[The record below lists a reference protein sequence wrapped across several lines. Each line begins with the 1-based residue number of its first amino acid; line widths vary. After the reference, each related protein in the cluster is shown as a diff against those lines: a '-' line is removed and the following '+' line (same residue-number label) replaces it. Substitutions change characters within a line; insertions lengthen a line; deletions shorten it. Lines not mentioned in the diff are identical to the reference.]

1 MSKPSSSQS
10 SAAAARNPID
20 PRTEGPIG
28 LNESDPDFLANL
40 GRRVRQARVERGMAR
55 SALSRAAD
63 VSERYLAQL
72 ESGEGN
78 ASVVLLRRIAAAL
91 GVRIADL
98 LDSGEPVTEQLLIQ
112 RFLSSLPPKRLEEV
126 LRRLTQDFGQ
136 EEAVRKKRITLIG
149 LRGAGK
155 TTLGAALAKSMRRPL
170 VELDKEIERE
180 AGISLSEVFLLYGQ
194 AGYRRIERRCLER
207 VINSQEDI
215 VLTVGGGI
223 VSEPET
229 YNLLLLNCYT
239 VWIKAAPEEH
249 MARVVAQGDLRP
261 MAGHAE
267 AMEDLRNI
275 LTARE
280 SLYGKADAV
289 VDTSGCSI
297 DNSLA
302 ALRQVIAT
310 G

>member
-1 MSKPSSSQS
+1 L
-10 SAAAARNPID
+10 
-20 PRTEGPIG
+20 EGG
-28 LNESDPDFLANL
+28 T
-40 GRRVRQARVERGMAR
+40 
-55 SALSRAAD
+55 
-63 VSERYLAQL
+63 
-72 ESGEGN
+72 GN
-78 ASVVLLRRIAAAL
+78 ASVILLRRIAAAL
-91 GVRIADL
+91 GVQLTDL
-98 LDSGEPVTEQLLIQ
+98 VDTDEPAAEQRLIR
-112 RFLSSLPPKRLEEV
+112 RFLDSLPPARLEAV
-126 LRRLTQDFGQ
+126 LRRLTEEFGQ
-136 EEAVRKKRITLIG
+136 EEPVRRKRITLVG

-155 TTLGAALAKSMRRPL
+155 TTLGTALAKAMRRRF
-170 VELDKEIERE
+170 VELDTQIERE

-223 VSEPET
+223 VSEPDT

-275 LTARE
+275 LSARE

-289 VDTSGCSI
+289 VDTSGSPLEK
-297 DNSLA
+297 SFA
-302 ALRQVIAT
+302 ALRHVLAAA
-310 G
+310 

>member
-1 MSKPSSSQS
+1 MGEFSSSS
-10 SAAAARNPID
+10 NPAD
-20 PRTEGPIG
+20 RGTEGPIG
-28 LNESDPDFLANL
+28 LSESDPEFLANL
-40 GRRVRQARVERGMAR
+40 GRRVRQARSERGMAR

-78 ASVVLLRRIAAAL
+78 ASVILLRRIAVAL
-91 GVRIADL
+91 GVQITDL
-98 LDSGEPVTEQLLIQ
+98 LDSGKPATEQRLIQ
-112 RFLSSLPPKRLEEV
+112 RFLGSLPPRRLAEV

-136 EEAVRKKRITLIG
+136 EEAVRKKRLTLIG

-155 TTLGAALAKSMRRPL
+155 TTLGAALAKSMARPL

-239 VWIKAAPEEH
+239 VWVKAAPEEH
-249 MARVVAQGDLRP
+249 MSRVIEQGDMRP

-275 LTARE
+275 LVARE
-280 SLYGKADAV
+280 PLYGKADAV
-289 VDTSGCSI
+289 VDTSRATVES
-297 DNSLA
+297 SFA
-302 ALRQVIAT
+302 ALQRAIAS

>member
-1 MSKPSSSQS
+1 MAEFSSSS
-10 SAAAARNPID
+10 FSNPAD
-20 PRTEGPIG
+20 RGTEGPIG
-28 LNESDPDFLANL
+28 LSESDPEFLANL
-40 GRRVRQARVERGMAR
+40 GRRVRQARSERGMAR

-78 ASVVLLRRIAAAL
+78 ASVVLLRRIAVAL
-91 GVRIADL
+91 GVQITDL
-98 LDSGEPVTEQLLIQ
+98 LDSGKPVTEQRLIQ
-112 RFLSSLPPKRLEEV
+112 RFLGSLPPRRLAEV

-136 EEAVRKKRITLIG
+136 EEAVRKKRLTLIG

-155 TTLGAALAKSMRRPL
+155 TTLGAALAKSMARPL

-239 VWIKAAPEEH
+239 VWVKAAPEEH
-249 MARVVAQGDLRP
+249 MSRVIEQGDMRP

-275 LTARE
+275 LVARE
-280 SLYGKADAV
+280 PLYGKADAV
-289 VDTSGCSI
+289 VDTSGATVQS
-297 DNSLA
+297 SFA
-302 ALRQVIAT
+302 ALQRAIIS

>member
-1 MSKPSSSQS
+1 MMGQ
-10 SAAAARNPID
+10 
-20 PRTEGPIG
+20 PIG

-40 GRRVRQARVERGMAR
+40 GGRVRQARVERGMAR
-55 SALSRAAD
+55 TALSRAAD

-78 ASVVLLRRIAAAL
+78 ASVVLLRRIAIAL
-91 GVRIADL
+91 GVRITDL
-98 LDSGEPVTEQLLIQ
+98 LDSGEPVTEQRLIQ

-170 VELDKEIERE
+170 LELDEQIERE

-239 VWIKAAPEEH
+239 VWVKAAPEEH
-249 MARVVAQGDLRP
+249 MARVVAQGDMRP
-261 MAGHAE
+261 MAGHAQ

-275 LTARE
+275 LVARE
-280 SLYGKADAV
+280 PLYGKADAV
-289 VDTSGCSI
+289 VDTSGTAAETSF
-297 DNSLA
+297 A
-302 ALRQVIAT
+302 ALQRAVAA

>member
-1 MSKPSSSQS
+1 MKTATQQ
-10 SAAAARNPID
+10 PIA
-20 PRTEGPIG
+20 
-28 LNESDPDFLANL
+28 LSESDPDFLAKL
-40 GRRVRQARVERGMAR
+40 GRRVREAREQRGMAR
-55 SALSRAAD
+55 KVLSQAAN

-72 ESGEGN
+72 EAGEGN
-78 ASVVLLRRIAAAL
+78 ASVILLRRVAVAL
-91 GVRIADL
+91 GVQLPDL
-98 LDSGEPVTEQLLIQ
+98 LDSGEPVAGQRLIR
-112 RFLSSLPPKRLEEV
+112 RFLDSLPPQRLEEV
-126 LRRLTQDFGQ
+126 LRKLTHDFGQ
-136 EEAVRKKRITLIG
+136 EVAVRKKRITLVG

-155 TTLGAALAKSMRRPL
+155 TTLGNALAKSLRRPL

-249 MARVVAQGDLRP
+249 MARVVAQGDTRP

-275 LTARE
+275 LSARE
-280 SLYGKADAV
+280 ALYSKADAV
-289 VDTSGCSI
+289 VDTAGNPV
-297 DNSLA
+297 DQSLA
-302 ALRQVIAT
+302 ALRQAVGA

>member
-1 MSKPSSSQS
+1 MRIPALPESPEL
-10 SAAAARNPID
+10 AASLVAL
-20 PRTEGPIG
+20 G
-28 LNESDPDFLANL
+28 ESDPEFLANL
-40 GRRVRQARVERGMAR
+40 GQRVREAREQRGMAR
-55 SALSRAAD
+55 RVLSRAAD

-72 ESGEGN
+72 EAGGGN
-78 ASVVLLRRIAAAL
+78 ASVVLLRRVAAAL
-91 GVRIADL
+91 GVRLPDL
-98 LDSGEPVTEQLLIQ
+98 LESGEPGAEQRLIR
-112 RFLSSLPPKRLEEV
+112 RFLDSLPPRRLQEV
-126 LRRLTQDFGQ
+126 LRRLTEDFGQ
-136 EEAVRKKRITLIG
+136 EEAVRRKRITLVG

-155 TTLGAALAKSMRRPL
+155 TTLGSALARILRRPL

-194 AGYRRIERRCLER
+194 AGYRRIEQRCLER
-207 VINSQEDI
+207 MINGHQDM

-229 YNLLLLNCYT
+229 YNLLLQNCYT

-249 MARVVAQGDLRP
+249 MARVVAQGDMRP
-261 MAGHAE
+261 MAGHTQ

-275 LTARE
+275 LAARE

-297 DNSLA
+297 EESFA
-302 ALRQVIAT
+302 ALRRVVSE

>member
-1 MSKPSSSQS
+1 MSKSSSTHAS
-10 SAAAARNPID
+10 PAAPPNPAD
-20 PRTEGPIG
+20 RGTEGAIG
-28 LNESDPDFLANL
+28 LSESDPDFLANL

-55 SALSRAAD
+55 SALSRTAD

-78 ASVVLLRRIAAAL
+78 ASVVLLRRIAVAL
-91 GVRIADL
+91 GMRITDL
-98 LDSGEPVTEQLLIQ
+98 LESGEPVTEQRLIQ
-112 RFLSSLPPKRLEEV
+112 RFLSSLPPTRLEAV
-126 LRRLTQDFGQ
+126 LRRLTEEFGQ
-136 EEAVRKKRITLIG
+136 EDSVRRKRVTLIG

-155 TTLGAALAKSMRRPL
+155 TTLGVALAKAMNRRL
-170 VELDKEIERE
+170 VELDEEIERE

-207 VINSQEDI
+207 VINSQDNI

-239 VWIKAAPEEH
+239 VWVKAAPEEH
-249 MARVVAQGDLRP
+249 MSRVIAQGDMRP

-275 LTARE
+275 LVARE
-280 SLYGKADAV
+280 PLYGKADVV
-289 VDTSGCSI
+289 VDTSGATIEASF
-297 DNSLA
+297 A
-302 ALRQVIAT
+302 ALQRAVT
-310 G
+310 LT

>member
-1 MSKPSSSQS
+1 MNKLSAGHPSE
-10 SAAAARNPID
+10 RNSLNPGD
-20 PRTEGPIG
+20 AGTEGPIG
-28 LNESDPDFLANL
+28 LSDSDPDFLANL
-40 GRRVRQARVERGMAR
+40 GRRVRQARVERGLAR
-55 SALSRAAD
+55 TALSRAAN

-72 ESGEGN
+72 ETGEGN
-78 ASVVLLRRIAAAL
+78 ASIVLLRRIAVAL

-98 LDSGEPVTEQLLIQ
+98 LDSGAPVTEQRLIQ
-112 RFLSSLPPKRLEEV
+112 RFLSSLPPNRLEEV

-136 EEAVRKKRITLIG
+136 EEAVRRKRITLIG

-155 TTLGAALAKSMRRPL
+155 TTLGVALAKSMRRPL
-170 VELDKEIERE
+170 LELDKEIERE
-180 AGISLSEVFLLYGQ
+180 AGISLAEVFHLYGQ

-229 YNLLLLNCYT
+229 FNLLLLNCYT
-239 VWIKAAPEEH
+239 VWVKAAPEEH
-249 MARVVAQGDLRP
+249 MARVVAQGDMRP

-275 LTARE
+275 LLARE
-280 SLYGKADAV
+280 PLYGKADAV
-289 VDTSGCSI
+289 VDTSGARFEVSF
-297 DNSLA
+297 A
-302 ALRQVIAT
+302 ALQRVIA

>member
-1 MSKPSSSQS
+1 MTTASAQARSKTQTLAQASE
-10 SAAAARNPID
+10 AAPIAVG
-20 PRTEGPIG
+20 E
-28 LNESDPDFLANL
+28 PDATFLASL
-40 GRRVRQARVERGMAR
+40 GRRVRDARQQRGMAR
-55 SALSRAAD
+55 KVLSQTAD

-72 ESGEGN
+72 EGGTGN
-78 ASVVLLRRIAAAL
+78 ASIILLRRIAAAL
-91 GVRIADL
+91 GLQLTDL
-98 LDSGEPVTEQLLIQ
+98 VDTDESPDEQRLIR
-112 RFLSSLPPKRLEEV
+112 RFLDSLPPARLEEV
-126 LRRLTQDFGQ
+126 LRRLTAEFGQ
-136 EEAVRKKRITLIG
+136 EEPVRRKRITLVG

-155 TTLGAALAKSMRRPL
+155 TTLGNTLAKALRRRF
-170 VELDKEIERE
+170 VELDTEIERE

-223 VSEPET
+223 VSEPDT

-275 LTARE
+275 LSARE

-289 VDTSGCSI
+289 VDTSGSPI
-297 DNSLA
+297 ETSFA
-302 ALRQVIAT
+302 ALQQAIAP
-310 G
+310 GA